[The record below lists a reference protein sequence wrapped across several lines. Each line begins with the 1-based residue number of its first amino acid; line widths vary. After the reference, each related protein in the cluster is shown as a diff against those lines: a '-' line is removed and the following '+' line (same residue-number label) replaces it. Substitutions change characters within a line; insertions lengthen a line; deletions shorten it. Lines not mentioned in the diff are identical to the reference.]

1 MSGYEVIADE
11 DVGGEG
17 VDDSLL
23 IDTGVFELG
32 VDVVLP
38 CSVAVEQ
45 AMSELVR

>member
-17 VDDSLL
+17 ATPLL
-23 IDTGVFELG
+23 TDTGVFELG

>member
-1 MSGYEVIADE
+1 MRVSPTRMSAAKGQPP
-11 DVGGEG
+11 
-17 VDDSLL
+17 LL
-23 IDTGVFELG
+23 TDTGVFELG